1 MMVLEFKAYA
11 WRIVAVCMSFFTCF
25 NCAMGQSPALASDI
39 SFSQLI
45 SFQSRNVSHMEVVMS
60 NQNGWS
66 VNSSQ
71 NQQSLQLSN
80 IGNVD
85 CLYEGWITRA
95 YVAGVDYFQTLDF
108 YQIKNGQNIV
118 IYRSN
123 SLKKYQVFFN
133 QFTAK
138 TIQKSSEQ
146 ESLLGSSSVQLLSG
160 GLAWEYSVESSS
172 YESNNKFT
180 IILYNSNLVNFVRS
194 KIAWDQLVND
204 DFEEERLVDYISNY
218 PNSANFVL
226 AKSKLEEKRYYSAY
240 NSGSLDVINQFL
252 SEYPKSKFISVLKSK
267 IENLEY
273 DQIFNDDIELTK
285 LNIDK
290 FLSMYPNSLY
300 VKDLT
305 QKKEEL
311 KFNSLLSSGDDGL
324 MYIQYVGEKDLK
336 KRSILLSTIQKIR
349 YQKVFDS
356 IELPSTNVQKIS
368 MINAK
373 INDFL
378 GTDYFGILEKKLH
391 QLEYEQLPQS
401 LGKKC
406 EEWQIFVQK
415 YPNSVYA
422 SAAKAHAQQCFE
434 LVKRNKI
441 LDSAWKVY
449 RELGQYDY
457 NKIISTGEFI
467 LSVSVDENIEL
478 QSQIA
483 GTKKT
488 YAFLQERR
496 YKLYPLNE
504 INPDLYASHY
514 GLVERQLINNVNG
527 LRNTVFN
534 SSLVFNTDTFGKTNV
549 KINGD
554 NTPFFETTVV
564 EKLQNTFNSVN
575 YFQLL
580 PVMTSESY
588 NINYRS
594 QTSSFEFVRFGRGNF
609 TLSPNT
615 IPSTGFNTI
624 LNTLNGNHN
633 YFKSGKYRISWDEVN
648 INNKTIRLMGIDNY
662 RSFTGISSILPA
674 ILVPGWG
681 TKLVRGKKGNAWIT
695 VSTYG
700 LAAAGAYFA
709 MQAQKS
715 YENYLSATTQN
726 EMDQQYGQYL
736 SQRSKSLISFGGA
749 VGIYS
754 LNLTYVI
761 FKGMGNS
768 IKTASYRNRYKNYS
782 KEFN

>member
-1 MMVLEFKAYA
+1 M
-11 WRIVAVCMSFFTCF
+11 
-25 NCAMGQSPALASDI
+25 
-39 SFSQLI
+39 
-45 SFQSRNVSHMEVVMS
+45 
-60 NQNGWS
+60 
-66 VNSSQ
+66 
-71 NQQSLQLSN
+71 
-80 IGNVD
+80 
-85 CLYEGWITRA
+85 
-95 YVAGVDYFQTLDF
+95 
-108 YQIKNGQNIV
+108 
-118 IYRSN
+118 
-123 SLKKYQVFFN
+123 
-133 QFTAK
+133 
-138 TIQKSSEQ
+138 
-146 ESLLGSSSVQLLSG
+146 
-160 GLAWEYSVESSS
+160 
-172 YESNNKFT
+172 
-180 IILYNSNLVNFVRS
+180 
-194 KIAWDQLVND
+194 
-204 DFEEERLVDYISNY
+204 
-218 PNSANFVL
+218 
-226 AKSKLEEKRYYSAY
+226 
-240 NSGSLDVINQFL
+240 
-252 SEYPKSKFISVLKSK
+252 
-267 IENLEY
+267 
-273 DQIFNDDIELTK
+273 
-285 LNIDK
+285 
-290 FLSMYPNSLY
+290 
-300 VKDLT
+300 
-305 QKKEEL
+305 
-311 KFNSLLSSGDDGL
+311 
-324 MYIQYVGEKDLK
+324 
-336 KRSILLSTIQKIR
+336 
-349 YQKVFDS
+349 
-356 IELPSTNVQKIS
+356 
-368 MINAK
+368 
-373 INDFL
+373 
-378 GTDYFGILEKKLH
+378 
-391 QLEYEQLPQS
+391 
-401 LGKKC
+401 
-406 EEWQIFVQK
+406 
-415 YPNSVYA
+415 
-422 SAAKAHAQQCFE
+422 
-434 LVKRNKI
+434 
-441 LDSAWKVY
+441 
-449 RELGQYDY
+449 
-457 NKIISTGEFI
+457 
-467 LSVSVDENIEL
+467 
-478 QSQIA
+478 
-483 GTKKT
+483 
-488 YAFLQERR
+488 
-496 YKLYPLNE
+496 
-504 INPDLYASHY
+504 YASHY

-709 MQAQKS
+709 IQAQKS
-715 YENYLSATTQN
+715 YANYLSATTQN